1 MAHRTDIGIRERRIF
16 LLMIFLYL
24 SIRWIRAIH
33 VGPAFLH
40 FYGGDI
46 LFVPIL
52 MTSVK
57 IVKWLFNFSFRVNK
71 IEVATAVVYSSVVFE
86 WLLPNGGTN
95 FVGDPFDIAAYA
107 FGALVYVL
115 FISKDPQ
122 SKIQDKKPL
131 KSIN

>member
-1 MAHRTDIGIRERRIF
+1 MAHSTDIGIRERRFF

-24 SIRWIRAIH
+24 AIRWIRAIH
-33 VGPAFLH
+33 FGPEFLH

-57 IVKWLFNFSFRVNK
+57 IVKWLFNFSFNVNK
-71 IEVATAVVYSSVVFE
+71 LEVAIAVVYSCVVFE
-86 WLLPNGGTN
+86 WLLPNEGTN
-95 FVGDPFDIAAYA
+95 FVSDPLDIAAYI
-107 FGALVYVL
+107 FGALLYVF
-115 FISKDPQ
+115 FISKGSGDQ
-122 SKIQDKKPL
+122 VQDNKRV

>member
-1 MAHRTDIGIRERRIF
+1 MAHRTNIGIKERRFF

-24 SIRWIRAIH
+24 VIRWMRSVH
-33 VGPAFLH
+33 FGPEFLH

-57 IVKWLFNFSFRVNK
+57 IVKWLFNFSFGVNK
-71 IEVATAVVYSSVVFE
+71 IEVAIAVVYSSIVFE
-86 WLLPNGGTN
+86 WLLPNEGTN
-95 FVGDPFDIAAYA
+95 FVGDPFDILAYT
-107 FGALVYVL
+107 FGALFYVL
-115 FISKDPQ
+115 IISQGSSDQ
-122 SKIQDKKPL
+122 VQDKKPV